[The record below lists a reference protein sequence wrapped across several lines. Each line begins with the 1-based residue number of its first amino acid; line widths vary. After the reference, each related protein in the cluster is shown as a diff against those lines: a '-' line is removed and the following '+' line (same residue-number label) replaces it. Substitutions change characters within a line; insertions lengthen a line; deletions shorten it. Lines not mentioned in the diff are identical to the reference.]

1 MENLIEA
8 RLWESREDKSVR
20 CGLCN
25 HFCIISEGKTGRC
38 GVRINR
44 DGKLFSLVYGNII
57 SEHTDPIEKK
67 PFFHFLPGSLSY
79 SIATAGCNFSCIF
92 CQNYSISRVDEKRE
106 ILLFGRE
113 ASPDEIV
120 RLALKSECQSISY
133 TYTEPTIFFEFAFDT
148 AKKAKEKGLKNN
160 FVTNGYMSRDALE
173 MIAPYLDAANIDLK
187 GDEAFYKKLCG
198 AKRAP
203 VIDNIRLM
211 RELSIWVEVTT
222 LLIPEYN
229 DSEEQIRETAGII
242 KSIDIAIPWHIS
254 RFYPHYKMSHHYPTP
269 TEKISRAREIGS
281 EEGLRYVYTGNIPGD
296 EGEHTY
302 CYSCKKLLIHRYGF
316 SVLEN
321 KIRDGKCPF
330 CGAEIDG
337 VFV

>member
-8 RLWESREDKSVR
+8 RFWETEKDKTVR

-25 HFCIISEGKTGRC
+25 HFCVISEGRYGRC
-38 GVRINR
+38 GVRVNQE
-44 DGKLFSLVYGNII
+44 GKLFTLVYGNII
-57 SEHTDPIEKK
+57 AEHTDPIEKK

-92 CQNYSISRVDEKRE
+92 CQNYSISRIDERRE
-106 ILLFGRE
+106 ILLLGRE
-113 ASPDEIV
+113 TSSEEIV
-120 RLALKSECQSISY
+120 KIALENDCLSISY

-148 AKKAKEKGLKNN
+148 AKKAKERGLRNN
-160 FVTNGYMSRDALE
+160 FVTNGYMSKEALK
-173 MIAPYLDAANIDLK
+173 MIAPYLDAANVDLK
-187 GDEAFYKKLCG
+187 GDEDFYKKLCG

-203 VIDNIRLM
+203 VIENIGLM
-211 RELSIWVEVTT
+211 RELGIWVEITT

-229 DSEEQIRETAGII
+229 DSEKQIREIAKII
-242 KSIDIAIPWHIS
+242 KGIDVSIPWHIS
-254 RFYPHYKMSHHYPTP
+254 RFYPHYKMSNHYPTP
-269 TEKISRAREIGS
+269 YEKIEMAREIGF

-302 CYSCKKLLIHRYGF
+302 CYSCKKLLIKRYGF

-321 KIRDGKCPF
+321 KIRDSKCPF
-330 CGAEIDG
+330 CSVVIDG
-337 VFV
+337 IFE